1 MYRKSALLIL
11 LAVALIGLSACTT
24 GPCKVMTLLN
34 RCPHE
39 KQYQI
44 YGRVMDMQAR
54 PVEDC
59 KVVLI
64 KRNKE
69 MSTCATSESLGDYP
83 VASTDI
89 TGDYS
94 FQFEPL
100 GANDIWVYFDASSKG
115 YTPQMVEL
123 NTYMGPTFFQA
134 PGNNPVVLDITM
146 EKEL

>member
-1 MYRKSALLIL
+1 MQKKSLILIL

-39 KQYQI
+39 RQYLV
-44 YGRVMDMQAR
+44 YGRVLDNYAQ
-54 PVEDC
+54 PVENC

-64 KRNKE
+64 KRNQD
-69 MSTCATSESLGDYP
+69 MSSTAKPESLGDYP
-83 VASTDI
+83 VATTGK

-94 FQFEPL
+94 FLFEPL
-100 GANDIWVYFDASSKG
+100 GANDIWVYFDAADKG

-123 NTYMGPTFFQA
+123 NTYLGPTFFQT
-134 PGNNPVVLDITM
+134 PGNNPVIVNITM

>member
-1 MYRKSALLIL
+1 MYKKSALLVL
-11 LAVALIGLSACTT
+11 LAVVLLGLCSCTT
-24 GPCKVMTLLN
+24 GPCKVMTILN

-39 KQYQI
+39 KQYLI
-44 YGRVMDMQAR
+44 CGRVMDMQAQ
-54 PVEDC
+54 PVQDC

-64 KRNKE
+64 KRSQDSS
-69 MSTCATSESLGDYP
+69 STAESVSLGDYP

-123 NTYMGPTFFQA
+123 NTYIGPTFFQA

>member
-1 MYRKSALLIL
+1 MQKKSLILVL

-34 RCPHE
+34 RCPHQ
-39 KQYQI
+39 KQFLV
-44 YGRVMDMQAR
+44 YGRVMDMQAQ
-54 PVEDC
+54 PVENC

-64 KRNKE
+64 KRTQE
-69 MSTCATSESLGDYP
+69 MSTCAQSESAGDYP
-83 VASTDI
+83 VAFTDK
-89 TGDYS
+89 TGDYV

-100 GANDIWVYFDASSKG
+100 GSNDLWVYFDAADKG

-123 NTYMGPTFFQA
+123 NTYMGPTFFQT
-134 PGNNPVVLDITM
+134 PGNNPVVVDITM